1 MINTY
6 IKAGLL
12 GMFAGMR
19 SMAGPAV
26 ISQAFTNKRFS
37 KIRKSP
43 LRFLGN
49 SGVSKAL
56 RVMTLGELII
66 DKFPKIPARTASG
79 LLITRASAGG
89 LSGAAVSLA
98 EKRNVVLG
106 SLIGITAAVG
116 AAYLFKNLREKAGTK
131 SRTAN
136 TIAGLAED
144 AVLIGSGLT
153 VLNKGF

>member
-19 SMAGPAV
+19 SMAGLSV

-49 SGVSKAL
+49 TNISKAL

-66 DKFPKIPARTASG
+66 DKFPKIPARTAPG
-79 LLITRASAGG
+79 LLIARASAGG

-98 EKRNVVLG
+98 EKKNVVLG
-106 SLIGITAAVG
+106 SIIGISAAIG
-116 AAYLFKNLREKAGTK
+116 AAYLFKNLREKAGMK
-131 SRTAN
+131 SQVTGTVA
-136 TIAGLAED
+136 ALAED

-153 VLNKGF
+153 VLSKGF